1 MARRCLVGLCLVVAA
16 AWLFPAGAAGQAQG
30 AASDGWTASRTAWG
44 DPDLEGAWSFATI
57 TPLERPGRHAG
68 RDRLTAE
75 EVTALNQDALTR
87 GDQPPPPGDTGAY
100 NAFWFDR
107 GESTGR
113 TSLIVDPPDG
123 RIPFTA
129 VGSARRDARRA
140 LLERPAHGPEDR
152 TPGERCVHHSKAGPP
167 MSAGGYN
174 NHLRVLQAPG
184 HVVIWTEQN
193 HDARI
198 VPLDG
203 RPRIADAI
211 RQWMGDSRG
220 RWEGDTL
227 VVETTNF
234 NGKAAYQGS
243 ADGMQLVER
252 FTRTAPDTI
261 RYNLHGLRPGDL
273 RPAVDGVDRPPADGR
288 RPVSS
293 LPATRATT
301 AWKASSPARGR
312 TSGGPRRGSA
322 GSRRRP
328 IPAGTWRPA
337 RSPCRPS
344 RRWR

>member
-1 MARRCLVGLCLVVAA
+1 MGRRCLAGWCLVITVAWLAPEGAA
-16 AWLFPAGAAGQAQG
+16 AQTQAA
-30 AASDGWTASRTAWG
+30 DDWTVSRTAWG
-44 DPDLEGAWSFATI
+44 NPDLQGVWSFATI
-57 TPLERPGRHAG
+57 TPLERPESYAD
-68 RDRLTAE
+68 RDRLTDE

-87 GDQPPPPGDTGAY
+87 GDQPPPPGDPGAY

-113 TSLIVDPPDG
+113 TSLVVDPPDG

-129 VGSARRDARRA
+129 EGRARREARRA
-140 LLERPAHGPEDR
+140 LLRRPAHGPEDR

-174 NHLRVLQAPG
+174 NHVRFLQAPG
-184 HVVIWTEQN
+184 YVVIWTEQN

-203 RPRIADAI
+203 RPQIADAI

-234 NGKAAYQGS
+234 NGKAAYQGA

-252 FTRTAPDTI
+252 FTRTAADTI
-261 RYNLHGLRPGDL
+261 RYAYTVSDPETYARPWTASIDLQPMHGDL
-273 RPAVDGVDRPPADGR
+273 YEFACHEGNYGMEGILTGARADEREAAGR
-288 RPVSS
+288 
-293 LPATRATT
+293 
-301 AWKASSPARGR
+301 
-312 TSGGPRRGSA
+312 
-322 GSRRRP
+322 
-328 IPAGTWRPA
+328 
-337 RSPCRPS
+337 
-344 RRWR
+344 